1 MYAIVEAK
9 GHQYRVQEGDIVD
22 IQKMEG
28 EVGTKV
34 ELDQVLFVGGDAPKI
49 GAPLVSGATVSAEIV
64 RQARS
69 RKIIV
74 LRRAPGKYI
83 KKNGHRQHYTALK
96 ITGIKA

>member
-1 MYAIVEAK
+1 MYAVIEAK
-9 GHQYRVQEGDIVD
+9 GHQYRVSEGDIID
-22 IQKMEG
+22 IQKMDG
-28 EVGTKV
+28 DVGSKV
-34 ELDQVLFVGGDAPKI
+34 DFDQVLYVSGDTPKI
-49 GAPLVSGATVSAEIV
+49 GAPLVSGAIISAEIV

-69 RKIIV
+69 RKVIV